1 MPLYLIKIT
10 KRRWDR
16 PTDAPWL
23 PEDEIPAD
31 PLGDLRPKEGKL
43 SVWLVDAQSSNLD
56 GIIVALALTREKWD
70 NFEYGLFD
78 SSIPERLGIRFF
90 TTEGTTPLIQ
100 INRFHRD
107 LAELT
112 ADKYT
117 QLIKE
122 VFPQLRKERL
132 YEEEVK
138 QKVRIAQ
145 TTTQID
151 EQRLN
156 EKIRPRFQALRG

>member
-1 MPLYLIKIT
+1 MYLIKIT

-16 PTDAPWL
+16 PSDAPWL
-23 PEDEIPAD
+23 PKGEIPAD

-56 GIIVALALTREKWD
+56 FIIVALALTREDWD

-78 SSIPERLGIRFF
+78 PSIAERLGIRLL
-90 TTEGTTPLIQ
+90 TTEGVTPLIH
-100 INRFHRD
+100 INSFHRD

-112 ADKYT
+112 ADKYA

-122 VFPQLRKERL
+122 IFPRLRKERL
-132 YEEEVK
+132 YVDELL

-145 TTTQID
+145 KTTQID

-156 EKIRPRFQALRG
+156 KKIRPRFQALRD